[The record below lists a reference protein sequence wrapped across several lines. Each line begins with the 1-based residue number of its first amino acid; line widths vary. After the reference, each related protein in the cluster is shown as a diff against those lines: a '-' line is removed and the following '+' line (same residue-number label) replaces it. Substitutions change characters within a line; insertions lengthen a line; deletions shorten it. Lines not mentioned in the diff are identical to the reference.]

1 MRAYEQCPIW
11 GVKWTLRFCL
21 QKKTRLTT
29 IRRLLLCLI
38 MKLLGL
44 FLTFTLIGCNRPP
57 PVVLQRALS
66 ADQML
71 ELVLWH
77 EEAAGTLD
85 SNMLITVQRP
95 GASYA
100 SSSLQAQIKRGRDIE
115 AYWSSDGR
123 IVFSARE
130 FDGWT
135 YSKNGR
141 PSIVLC
147 GLAAQVCRR
156 VLPIAPGTN
165 PIQLGTYHSGER
177 EPFEDNP
184 ASKFND

>member
-1 MRAYEQCPIW
+1 
-11 GVKWTLRFCL
+11 
-21 QKKTRLTT
+21 
-29 IRRLLLCLI
+29 

-44 FLTFTLIGCNRPP
+44 FLPFVLIGCNRPP
-57 PVVLQRALS
+57 PVALQRALS
-66 ADQML
+66 ADQTL
-71 ELVLWH
+71 ELALWH

-85 SNMLITVQRP
+85 SSMLITVLSP

-100 SSSLQAQIKRGRDIE
+100 SSGLQAQIKRGRDIE
-115 AYWSSDGR
+115 AYWSSDGK

-130 FDGWT
+130 FYGWT
-135 YSKNGR
+135 YSQNGR

-156 VLPIAPGTN
+156 VLPIARGTR
-165 PIQLGTYHSGER
+165 PIQLGTYHSGES